1 MNHKRHRPKNRRTG
15 CLMCKYWKMNG
26 FAIESKGGEK
36 FSDHRRRKLA
46 DEQKRDALDRM
57 KTML

>member
-1 MNHKRHRPKNRRTG
+1 
-15 CLMCKYWKMNG
+15 MCKYWKMNG